1 MLNKHLKQ
9 SFVEQ
14 SLSESVR
21 NELIDNELVLSKL
34 VAIAGAGDIGLENV
48 VVSMIEQNL
57 IQLVNSITHVY
68 LHSAATVNFNEPFEV
83 ACNLNILWYTLYV

>member
-34 VAIAGAGDIGLENV
+34 VAIAGAGDIQVWRML
-48 VVSMIEQNL
+48 L
-57 IQLVNSITHVY
+57 LV
-68 LHSAATVNFNEPFEV
+68 
-83 ACNLNILWYTLYV
+83 